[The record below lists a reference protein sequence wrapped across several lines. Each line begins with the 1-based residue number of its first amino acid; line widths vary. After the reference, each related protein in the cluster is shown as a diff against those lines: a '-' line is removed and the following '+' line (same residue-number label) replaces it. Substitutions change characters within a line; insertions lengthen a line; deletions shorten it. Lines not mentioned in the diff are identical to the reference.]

1 MTEKRPKLRPLSTM
15 TAEEEDVW
23 RDTWLKFYADS
34 MALLRHTERLESL
47 VKCHKTSVDWLI
59 ENRFD
64 IDGLIENG
72 MADEMKLEIDED
84 AIC

>member
-34 MALLRHTERLESL
+34 VALLRHTERLESL

-64 IDGLIENG
+64 IDGLIEKG
-72 MADEMKLEIDED
+72 EAEELKIEIDED

>member
-23 RDTWLKFYADS
+23 RDTWLKFYVDS
-34 MALLRHTERLESL
+34 MALFNRTERLESL

>member
-1 MTEKRPKLRPLSTM
+1 M

-23 RDTWLKFYADS
+23 RDTWLKFYVDS
-34 MALLRHTERLESL
+34 TVLLRHTERLKSL

-64 IDGLIENG
+64 IDDLIVKDV
-72 MADEMKLEIDED
+72 ADEFKFDFETEGYCNGETGI
-84 AIC
+84 

>member
-1 MTEKRPKLRPLSTM
+1 MTEHRPKLRPLSTM

-23 RDTWLKFYADS
+23 RDTWLKFYAES

-47 VKCHKTSVDWLI
+47 VKCHKASVDWLI

-64 IDGLIENG
+64 VDGLIEKDE
-72 MADEMKLEIDED
+72 ADELKFDFETE
-84 AIC
+84 

>member
-34 MALLRHTERLESL
+34 VALLKHTERLESL

-64 IDGLIENG
+64 IDGLIEKDE
-72 MADEMKLEIDED
+72 ADELKFEIDED